1 METNYILVIDDSNT
15 NVVLLDAILS
25 TRGYEIKTALSV
37 KEAMELVKKKVPD
50 LILLDLLMPEI
61 SGFDFLKNIHNNDQ
75 LKDVPFVVISA
86 LTDEINIATC
96 LELGASDFI
105 RKPVDIAV
113 LVNTVEKIL
122 NK

>member
-61 SGFDFLKNIHNNDQ
+61 SGFDFLKNIHINDQ
-75 LKDVPFVVISA
+75 LRDVPVVVISA
-86 LTDEINIATC
+86 LADESNISTC
-96 LELGASDFI
+96 KELGAAGFI
-105 RKPVDIAV
+105 KKPVDIAV

-122 NK
+122 TK